1 MPELPEV
8 ETVRRTLVPRV
19 VGERVAGVTVR
30 ETRLRFPV
38 DAEQLEASTVGRK
51 IVGVRRRA
59 KYLLVDFDKGGV
71 LMLHLGMTGRIRFVP
86 RDAPYEKHDHIAWHF
101 ASKIDMRFN
110 DPRRF
115 GMAEAF
121 AKTDET
127 DHPRLSHLGVE
138 PLDDEL
144 TAERFAELAR
154 GSVKPVKNF
163 LMDGT
168 KVVGVGNIYACEAL
182 NIAQVSPLKPAGRL
196 GRDHWKKLTH
206 AVRETLRK
214 AIEEGGT
221 TLRDFVDAEGVT
233 GAYATRLICY
243 DREGE
248 QCLTCRKGKIKRI
261 VMAGRSTYYC
271 SACQRR

>member
-19 VGERVAGVTVR
+19 VGERVASVTVR
-30 ETRLRFPV
+30 DARLRFPV
-38 DAEQLEASTVGRK
+38 DPELLTALTVGRK
-51 IVGVRRRA
+51 IIGVRRRA
-59 KYLLVDFDKGGV
+59 KYLLVDFEEGSV
-71 LMLHLGMTGRIRFVP
+71 LLLHLGMTGRIRFVKH
-86 RDAPYEKHDHIAWHF
+86 DAPFEKHDHVAWHF
-101 ASKIDMRFN
+101 SSKIDMRFN

-121 AKTDET
+121 AKADED
-127 DHPRLSHLGVE
+127 DHPRLAHLGIE
-138 PLDDEL
+138 PLGDEL

-154 GSVKPVKNF
+154 GLAKPIKNF
-163 LMDGT
+163 LMDGS

-182 NIAQVSPLKPAGRL
+182 NIAQISPLKQAGRI
-196 GRDHWKKLTH
+196 GRGHWQKLTA
-206 AVRETLRK
+206 AVRYILSR

-233 GAYATRLICY
+233 GSYATRLLCY
-243 DREGE
+243 GRERE
-248 QCLTCRKGKIKRI
+248 KCLTCEKGTIKRI
-261 VMAGRSTYYC
+261 VMAGRSTFYC

>member
-1 MPELPEV
+1 M
-8 ETVRRTLVPRV
+8 PRV
-19 VGERVAGVTVR
+19 VGERIRGLTVR
-30 ETRLRFPV
+30 ETRLRFAV
-38 DAEQLEASTVGRK
+38 DAEQLEALTVGRS

-59 KYLLVDFDKGGV
+59 KYLLLDLDEGGV
-71 LMLHLGMTGRIRFVP
+71 LLLHLGMTGRIRFVQ
-86 RDAPYEKHDHIAWHF
+86 RDSPYEKHDHLAWHF
-101 ASKIDMRFN
+101 GSKVDMRFN

-121 AKTDET
+121 AKTDEEG
-127 DHPRLSHLGVE
+127 HPRLAHLGVE
-138 PLDDEL
+138 PLGDEL

-154 GSVKPVKNF
+154 TSVKPIKNF

-182 NIAQVSPLKPAGRL
+182 NIAQISPLKPAGRI
-196 GRDHWKKLTH
+196 GRDHWKRLTA
-206 AVRETLRK
+206 AVRETLTK

-248 QCLTCRKGKIKRI
+248 KCLICRKGTIKRI

-271 SACQRR
+271 GACQKR